1 MNNINSDDLTLT
13 ITSEFPS
20 PAGVNYYEFTYR
32 KLMNAVRKQLF
43 PSPAGV
49 NYYEYYKEHL
59 INVWYKKG
67 FPSPAGVNYYECY
80 QTLEK
85 QWQKARLCFRPQQG
99 LTIMNQ
105 RLFEIGKPFAVSVP
119 SRS

>member
-49 NYYEYYKEHL
+49 NYYESLK
-59 INVWYKKG
+59 
-67 FPSPAGVNYYECY
+67 
-80 QTLEK
+80 
-85 QWQKARLCFRPQQG
+85 
-99 LTIMNQ
+99 
-105 RLFEIGKPFAVSVP
+105 
-119 SRS
+119 